1 MKIDGSMLSAY
12 TYGKPRATSGESLY
26 DGTGGG
32 GSGRNVPT
40 VSPTAP
46 IPSGLANAL
55 WLTQAKLDKVEDESA
70 SLMSEFLEL
79 SKMTPAERLRKEML
93 EARGLTEESLAQLPE
108 EERSAIEE
116 DIRRAIKQQ
125 LGIDDTQQAG
135 TAEGQSVAGTEEAGV

>member
-12 TYGKPRATSGESLY
+12 TYGRPRATSGESLN

-32 GSGRNVPT
+32 TAGRNIPT

-55 WLTQAKLDKVEDESA
+55 WLTQAKLDKAETESA
-70 SLMSEFLEL
+70 SLTSEFLEL
-79 SKMTPAERLRKEML
+79 SRMTPAERLRKEML
-93 EARGLTEESLAQLPE
+93 EALGLTEESLAQLPE

-116 DIRRAIKQQ
+116 DIRRAIKEQ
-125 LGIDDTQQAG
+125 LGIDDTRQAG
-135 TAEGQSVAGTEEAGV
+135 TAEGQSAAGTEEAGA